1 MHNGHL
7 CRQEGNQTGL
17 GQHPTEHTGTGKTQR
32 QEKGSRAGGSMHS
45 ETSQVGVEPKQE
57 LGGPRSAEREGGGGA
72 FPAGGQRRLEP
83 DS

>member
-1 MHNGHL
+1 
-7 CRQEGNQTGL
+7 
-17 GQHPTEHTGTGKTQR
+17 
-32 QEKGSRAGGSMHS
+32 MHS

-83 DS
+83 QNHRPKEKMPGSHAEEDRQQEQWGMDANVNFLGSPKPRNPEAV